1 MDFPARFDFTKA
13 NHMKTIWYIYIHI
26 HGYICIYVYIYMDI
40 YIYIYI
46 YMDIYIWIY
55 IYMDHEYKYMKLDI
69 TVPEVCSRA
78 DDATAL
84 RHLFLLCVFLR
95 IDLRNL

>member
-1 MDFPARFDFTKA
+1 
-13 NHMKTIWYIYIHI
+13 
-26 HGYICIYVYIYMDI
+26 MDI
-40 YIYIYI
+40 H
-46 YMDIYIWIY
+46 IY
-55 IYMDHEYKYMKLDI
+55 IYMDHEYKCMKLDI

-84 RHLFLLCVFLR
+84 RHLLLLCVFLR

>member
-13 NHMKTIWYIYIHI
+13 NHMKTIWYIYIH
-26 HGYICIYVYIYMDI
+26 MD
-40 YIYIYI
+40 
-46 YMDIYIWIY
+46 IY
-55 IYMDHEYKYMKLDI
+55 IYMDHEYKCMKLDI

-84 RHLFLLCVFLR
+84 RHLLLLCVFLR

>member
-1 MDFPARFDFTKA
+1 MDFPARFDFMKA
-13 NHMKTIWYIYIHI
+13 NHMKTIWYIYI
-26 HGYICIYVYIYMDI
+26 YIYIYIYVWI

-46 YMDIYIWIY
+46 YGYPY
-55 IYMDHEYKYMKLDI
+55 IYGYTYIHEYKYMKLAI

-84 RHLFLLCVFLR
+84 RHLLLLRVFLR

>member
-1 MDFPARFDFTKA
+1 MDFPARFDFMKA
-13 NHMKTIWYIYIHI
+13 NHMKTIWYIYI
-26 HGYICIYVYIYMDI
+26 YICMDI
-40 YIYIYI
+40 HIYI
-46 YMDIYIWIY
+46 YMDIHIYIWIYIY
-55 IYMDHEYKYMKLDI
+55 IYMDHEYKYMKLAI

-84 RHLFLLCVFLR
+84 RHLLLLRVFLR

>member
-1 MDFPARFDFTKA
+1 
-13 NHMKTIWYIYIHI
+13 
-26 HGYICIYVYIYMDI
+26 MDI
-40 YIYIYI
+40 H
-46 YMDIYIWIY
+46 
-55 IYMDHEYKYMKLDI
+55 IYMDHEYKCMKLDI

-84 RHLFLLCVFLR
+84 RHLLLLCVFLR

>member
-1 MDFPARFDFTKA
+1 MDFPARFDFMKA
-13 NHMKTIWYIYIHI
+13 NHMKTIWYIYICMDIHI
-26 HGYICIYVYIYMDI
+26 YIYG
-40 YIYIYI
+40 YPYIYI
-46 YMDIYIWIY
+46 YMDIH
-55 IYMDHEYKYMKLDI
+55 IYMDHEYKYMKLAI

-84 RHLFLLCVFLR
+84 RHLLLLRVFLR

>member
-1 MDFPARFDFTKA
+1 MDI
-13 NHMKTIWYIYIHI
+13 HIYIY
-26 HGYICIYVYIYMDI
+26 GYP
-40 YIYIYI
+40 YIYIYG
-46 YMDIYIWIY
+46 YTY
-55 IYMDHEYKYMKLDI
+55 IYMDHEYKYMKLAI

-84 RHLFLLCVFLR
+84 RHLLLLRVFLR